1 MTGRGRHIDGDQPL
15 QSLIANVKIASST
28 FKANPQLVYRRLRAE
43 APVCRVRIS
52 CNQFAWLVTRY
63 DDVAAMLKDNRFI
76 KERWRAFSA
85 AQAARQPWV
94 PKAFKPLE
102 RNMLD
107 VDPPDHTRLRA
118 LVHKA
123 FTPRLIDNLRGR
135 IESLTNELLSA
146 AERNGRMDLI
156 RDYALPLPT
165 TIIAEMLGVP
175 ARDRHRFHRWSS
187 KLLSA
192 TPTAWGMMRAIP
204 SVMSFLR
211 YIRKLIKSRRERPGD
226 DLSSALVQARESGDQ
241 FSEDEL
247 LSMIFL
253 LLIAGHET
261 TVNLIGNGTLSLLE
275 HPESMDR
282 LRNDPTLIQPAVEEL
297 LRYNGPI
304 ATATERFTSEDVTLC
319 DVTIPRG
326 ELVFAVLASANRD
339 ERQFTNPDDL
349 DLTREPNRHLAFG
362 MGIHYCLGAPLA
374 RLEGQIAINTLLRRL
389 PNLQLGIVPNRLRW
403 RPGLVLHGL
412 QKLPVILNR
421 REARASA
428 AQQVISID
436 SS

>member
-1 MTGRGRHIDGDQPL
+1 MTRWGRRVDGDQAL
-15 QSLIANVKIASST
+15 QSLIANVKIASPT
-28 FKANPQLVYRRLRAE
+28 FKANPQPVYRRLRAE
-43 APVCRVRIS
+43 APVCRVPIS
-52 CNQFAWLVTRY
+52 SNQFAWLVTRY
-63 DDVAAMLKDNRFI
+63 DDVAAVLKDSRFI

-85 AQAARQPWV
+85 AQAERQPWV

-146 AERNGRMDLI
+146 AEHNGRMDLI

-165 TIIAEMLGVP
+165 TIIAEMLGIP

-275 HPESMDR
+275 HPKSMDR
-282 LRNDPTLIQPAVEEL
+282 LRNDPALIQPAVEEL

-339 ERQFTNPDDL
+339 DRQFANPDDL

-389 PNLQLGIVPNRLRW
+389 PDLELGIVPDRLRW

-412 QKLPVILNR
+412 EKLPVVFNR
-421 REARASA
+421 RAARASA
-428 AQQVISID
+428 AQRVISIG